1 MTLEAMEKQ
10 EEEEKMKENKSK
22 EENCVFFFFFFFLP
36 FHSTTMA
43 PKKVLFKGQMAHG
56 VRTLFVKLLPHL
68 LLGPERFNSNPIML
82 FSLCVCVQTFH
93 PPRVQQPLPSQSR
106 YTFQSFLMKTDT
118 TTTTTTTIMR
128 PSPTVDDN
136 KTVHHDDDD
145 DLLVISIRHFSR
157 KRKNEIT
164 FYYYFPLPCQC
175 APSSYFNA

>member
-10 EEEEKMKENKSK
+10 EKEKMKENKSK
-22 EENCVFFFFFFFLP
+22 EENCVFFFFFFLP

-82 FSLCVCVQTFH
+82 FSVCVCVCVQTFH

-118 TTTTTTTIMR
+118 TTTTTIMR
-128 PSPTVDDN
+128 HSPTVDDN

-145 DLLVISIRHFSR
+145 LLVISIRHFSR
-157 KRKNEIT
+157 EKEKT
-164 FYYYFPLPCQC
+164 K
-175 APSSYFNA
+175 

>member
-10 EEEEKMKENKSK
+10 EEEEKKMKENKSK

-82 FSLCVCVQTFH
+82 FSLSVCVCTNIPSTQGPATSSLPVTLHIPIVFNENGYNNNNYYATFSH
-93 PPRVQQPLPSQSR
+93 RR
-106 YTFQSFLMKTDT
+106 
-118 TTTTTTTIMR
+118 
-128 PSPTVDDN
+128 
-136 KTVHHDDDD
+136 
-145 DLLVISIRHFSR
+145 
-157 KRKNEIT
+157 
-164 FYYYFPLPCQC
+164 
-175 APSSYFNA
+175 